1 MQEVAMSHIPAT
13 RDPFVAQMP
22 FRTPS
27 FTAAIGRRAKEAL
40 RHWQRH
46 RMMRTLWEL
55 DDRTLDD
62 IGLARSE
69 IRGLVDD
76 LVGPSPR
83 RASQGQTVRSSVRR
97 DDPEDPS
104 PTGTGRRPQINDVKK
119 SRFAGDV
126 YQSWRDL

>member
-1 MQEVAMSHIPAT
+1 MSHIPAT
-13 RDPFVAQMP
+13 RDPFVARMP
-22 FRTPS
+22 FRNRGTID

-46 RMMRTLWEL
+46 RMMRTLSEL
-55 DDRTLDD
+55 DDHILDD
-62 IGLARSE
+62 IGLSRGE
-69 IRGLVDD
+69 IRGLVDE

-83 RASQGQTVRSSVRR
+83 RASQGQTVQSSVGC
-97 DDPEDPS
+97 DDSEAPS
-104 PTGTGRRPQINDVKK
+104 PSRTGRRSQINDVKK

>member
-1 MQEVAMSHIPAT
+1 MSHIPAT
-13 RDPFVAQMP
+13 RDPFVARMP
-22 FRTPS
+22 FRNRGTIN
-27 FTAAIGRRAKEAL
+27 FTAAISRRAKEAL

-83 RASQGQTVRSSVRR
+83 RASQGQTVRSSMRR
-97 DDPEDPS
+97 DAPEEPS
-104 PTGTGRRPQINDVKK
+104 PIRTDKHLQINDVKE
-119 SRFAGDV
+119 SRFVGDV

>member
-1 MQEVAMSHIPAT
+1 MSHIPAT
-13 RDPFVAQMP
+13 RDPFVARMP
-22 FRTPS
+22 FRNRGTIN
-27 FTAAIGRRAKEAL
+27 FTAAISRRAKEAL

-46 RMMRTLWEL
+46 RMIRTLQEL
-55 DDRTLDD
+55 DDRTLND

-83 RASQGQTVRSSVRR
+83 RASQGQTVRSSMRR
-97 DDPEDPS
+97 DAPEEPS
-104 PTGTGRRPQINDVKK
+104 PIRTDKHLQINDVKE
-119 SRFAGDV
+119 SRFVGDV